1 MTHFIF
7 NLYQRLVLRHPAIWL
22 VLLALVSS
30 YALWETRNF
39 RLDASADSL
48 VLENDEAL
56 AMYREVSRQY
66 GGSEFLIITFEPTAY
81 DLFSR
86 EALDTLARLRGE
98 LAEMDRVSSVYTL
111 LDVPLLFSPQV
122 SFSDLASGYTTLA
135 DDDVDLELARKE
147 FTGTNPMYEDL
158 LVNRQGTITALLI
171 TMSRDREYFRL
182 LNRRDDLR
190 QKDRDGTLTDE
201 EERELSRITREFS
214 DYTAQTQARSADEI
228 ARVRAIMDGYRDDAN
243 LFLGGAAMIAT
254 DVISFVRSDLQIFS
268 VGVAIFLI
276 LTLFVIFRRPRW
288 VVIPMVC
295 CAMTAVW
302 MAGWLGFM
310 DWKVTVISSNFVSLL
325 LIITMSMTIH
335 LTVRYRELHAAS
347 PGASQQ
353 QLVSD
358 TFAKM
363 SRPILYTG
371 LTTMVAFS
379 SLVFSDIRPVI
390 DFGWMMT
397 LGIGVALLLCFT
409 LYPTLLGLLKPGEP
423 QKLRDFTRRATLRIA
438 AFTRRYTVGLLVGGV
453 VIALISLAGVTRLT
467 VENRFIDYFQ
477 KDTEIYQGM
486 LEIDRNLGGTTPLD
500 IILRAPAQ
508 PEPAAA
514 APEESPPQQDAASN
528 DDDDWGDEWGD
539 DPFDDDPFADDFA
552 DNGDSDNPLEGSYWY
567 NPEQLDRLL
576 AIQHYLQS
584 LPETGKVLS
593 IASMYEVATILN
605 EGPLSYMEL
614 MLLASF
620 VPDELRNQLIRP
632 YLSDDGNEARISI
645 RMIDSDEN
653 LNRNELLQRIEVDL
667 IEQFGL
673 APEQVQLTGAMVLYN
688 NMLQSLFDSQI
699 KTLGFVFLAI
709 FAMFLILFR
718 SPLLALLAML
728 PNLFSAAFILGLM
741 GWIGLPL
748 DIMTITIAAITI
760 GIAVDDTI
768 HYIHRFRE
776 EFPKD
781 QDYMATM
788 ERCHGSIGT
797 AIYYTSLTI
806 IAGFS
811 ILVLSNF
818 NPTVYFGVLTALAM
832 LVALLSNLT
841 LLPALLSIIKPRI
854 PKL

>member
-1 MTHFIF
+1 MFF
-7 NLYQRLVLRHPAIWL
+7 DLYQRLVLRHPVIWL
-22 VLLALVSS
+22 VILSLISAAAV
-30 YALWETRNF
+30 WESRNF
-39 RLDASADSL
+39 RLDASAESL
-48 VLENDEAL
+48 VLENDESL
-56 AMYREVSRQY
+56 AFYREVSKRY
-66 GGSEFLIITFEPTAY
+66 GGSEFLVVTFEPTAF

-86 EALDTLARLRGE
+86 EALNELTRLRAE
-98 LAEMDRVSSVYTL
+98 LAELDRVSSVYTM

-122 SFSDLASGYTTLA
+122 SFRDLASGYTTLE
-135 DDDVDLELARKE
+135 DESVDLSLAREE
-147 FTGTNPMYEDL
+147 FTGTNPIYEDL
-158 LVNRQGTITALLI
+158 LVNRSGTITALLI
-171 TMSRDREYFRL
+171 TMSRDQEYFQL
-182 LNRRDDLR
+182 LNRRNALR
-190 QKDRDGTLTDE
+190 DKDRAGTLSAD
-201 EERELSRITREFS
+201 EERELSRVTREFS
-214 DYTAQTQARSADEI
+214 DYNAQTQARSADEI
-228 ARVRAIMDGYRDDAN
+228 AEIRAIMDGYRDNAN

-254 DVISFVRSDLQIFS
+254 DVISFVRSDLQVFS
-268 VGVAIFLI
+268 VGVGVFLI
-276 LTLFVIFRRPRW
+276 LTLLVIFRRPRW
-288 VVIPMVC
+288 VVIPMAC
-295 CAMTAVW
+295 CAMTAIW

-335 LTVRYRELHAAS
+335 LTVRYRELHVAH
-347 PGASQQ
+347 PEASQEE
-353 QLVSD
+353 LITE
-358 TFAKM
+358 TFRRM

-379 SLVFSDIRPVI
+379 SLVFSGIRPVI

-397 LGIGVALLLCFT
+397 IGIGVAMLLCFT
-409 LYPTLLGLLKPGEP
+409 LYPTLLGLLSPGEP
-423 QKLRDFTRRATLRIA
+423 QILRDFTRRATLLIA
-438 AFTRRYTVGLLVGGV
+438 AITRRYTVSLLVVGV
-453 VIALISLAGVTRLT
+453 VVTLVSLAGVSRLT

-500 IILRAPAQ
+500 IILQPPAS
-508 PEPAAA
+508 PSGASPDTAAA
-514 APEESPPQQDAASN
+514 EAATN
-528 DDDDWGDEWGD
+528 ANDDDWG
-539 DPFDDDPFADDFA
+539 DPFDDDPFADDPFA
-552 DNGDSDNPLEGSYWY
+552 DNGDSDNPLENSYWY
-567 NPEQLDRLL
+567 TPERLDQLL

-593 IASMYEVATILN
+593 IASTYELATILN
-605 EGPLSYMEL
+605 EGPLSYVEL

-620 VPDELRNQLIRP
+620 VPEDLRNQLIRP
-632 YLSDDGNEARISI
+632 YLSDDGNEARISL

-653 LNRNELLQRIEVDL
+653 LNRNELLKRIRVDL
-667 IEQFGL
+667 EEQFGL
-673 APEQVQLTGAMVLYN
+673 APEQIQLTGAMVLYN

-709 FAMFLILFR
+709 FAMFLVLFR
-718 SPLLALLAML
+718 SPVVALIAML

-768 HYIHRFRE
+768 HYIHRYRE
-776 EFPKD
+776 EFPVD

-811 ILVLSNF
+811 ILVVSNF
-818 NPTVYFGVLTALAM
+818 NPTVYFGLLTALAM

-841 LLPALLSIIKPRI
+841 LLPALLSVVKPRI
-854 PKL
+854 PRL

>member
-1 MTHFIF
+1 MFF
-7 NLYQRLVLRHPAIWL
+7 DVYQRLVLRHPVIWL
-22 VLLALVSS
+22 VILSLVS
-30 YALWETRNF
+30 AAAIWESRNF
-39 RLDASADSL
+39 RLDASAESL
-48 VLENDEAL
+48 VLENDESL
-56 AMYREVSRQY
+56 AFYREVSKRY
-66 GGSEFLIITFEPTAY
+66 GGSEFLVVTFEPTAF

-86 EALDTLARLRGE
+86 DALDELGRLRAE
-98 LAEMDRVSSVYTL
+98 LSEVDRVNSVYTM

-122 SFSDLASGYTTLA
+122 SFRDLASGYTTLE
-135 DDDVDLELARKE
+135 DKDVDLALAREE
-147 FTGTNPMYEDL
+147 FTGTNPVYEDL
-158 LVNRQGTITALLI
+158 LVNRSGTITALLI
-171 TMSRDREYFRL
+171 TMSRDQEYFQL
-182 LNRRDDLR
+182 LNRRNALR
-190 QKDRDGTLTDE
+190 DKDRAGTLSSD

-214 DYTAQTQARSADEI
+214 DYNAQTQARSADEI
-228 ARVRAIMDGYRDDAN
+228 AEIRAIMDGYRDNAN

-254 DVISFVRSDLQIFS
+254 DVISFVRSDLQVFS
-268 VGVAIFLI
+268 VGVGLFLI
-276 LTLFVIFRRPRW
+276 LTLLVIFRRPRW
-288 VVIPMVC
+288 VVIPMAC
-295 CAMTAVW
+295 CAMTAIW

-335 LTVRYRELHAAS
+335 LTVRYRELHVAS
-347 PGASQQ
+347 PGATQEE
-353 QLVSD
+353 LITE
-358 TFAKM
+358 TFRRM

-379 SLVFSDIRPVI
+379 SLVFSGIRPVI

-397 LGIGVALLLCFT
+397 LGIGVAMLLCFT
-409 LYPTLLGLLKPGEP
+409 LYPTLLGLLSPGEP
-423 QKLRDFTRRATLRIA
+423 QKLRDFTRRATLLIA
-438 AFTRRYTVGLLVGGV
+438 GITRRYTVSLLVVGV
-453 VIALISLAGVTRLT
+453 VVTLISLAGVSRLT

-500 IILRAPAQ
+500 IILQ
-508 PEPAAA
+508 PPAAA
-514 APEESPPQQDAASN
+514 SQTAPASTASTAAADTS
-528 DDDDWGDEWGD
+528 DDDWG
-539 DPFDDDPFADDFA
+539 DPFDDDPFADDPFGE
-552 DNGDSDNPLEGSYWY
+552 NGDSNNPLENSYWY
-567 NPEQLDRLL
+567 TPERLDQLL

-593 IASMYEVATILN
+593 IASTYELATILN
-605 EGPLSYMEL
+605 EGPLSYVEL

-620 VPDELRNQLIRP
+620 VPEDLRGQLISP
-632 YLSDDGNEARISI
+632 YLSDDGNEARISL

-653 LNRNELLQRIEVDL
+653 LNRNELLKRIRVDL
-667 IEQFGL
+667 EEQFGL
-673 APEQVQLTGAMVLYN
+673 EPEQIQLTGAMVLYN

-709 FAMFLILFR
+709 FAMFLVLFR
-718 SPLLALLAML
+718 SPVVALIAML

-768 HYIHRFRE
+768 HYIHRYRE
-776 EFPKD
+776 EFPVD

-788 ERCHGSIGT
+788 KRCHGSIGT

-811 ILVLSNF
+811 ILVVSNF
-818 NPTVYFGVLTALAM
+818 NPTVYFGMLTALAM

-841 LLPALLSIIKPRI
+841 LLPALLAVVKPRI
-854 PKL
+854 PRL